1 MAKMAYEVEI
11 KQQMEHFDCEEGA
24 LLGMNGTPRV
34 RFARGANEAG
44 KRCTQCRGLFTQ
56 ASFHLKGKGLK
67 ERQSYCK
74 QCSYIAVIANKR
86 GVAAK
91 LRQAS
96 KEIAEEIR
104 EQVKGEVLDDDK
116 KVKRKTWPIDRDKR
130 MVSATKIMRQ
140 ALIDYEGQEAAI
152 AAALRLPVS
161 EVMYVI
167 ENSEELTALY
177 EEMLNH
183 RIAKAESRLY
193 ELSIESNSPTGL
205 MFYLKNA
212 RPEKWAD
219 KSQVEVKNTGFA
231 PPPADAERPA
241 SILALVQKKAGTD
254 D

>member
-1 MAKMAYEVEI
+1 MAKLAYEVEI
-11 KQQMEHFDCEEGA
+11 KEQMEFFGCEEGA

-34 RFARGANEAG
+34 RFARGANQAG

-56 ASFHLKGKGLK
+56 SSFHLKGKGLK

-91 LRQAS
+91 LRQACR
-96 KEIAEEIR
+96 ETADDIR
-104 EQVKGEVLDDDK
+104 EQIVGEVQADDK
-116 KVKRKTWPIDRDKR
+116 RVTRKTWPIDRER
-130 MVSATKIMRQ
+130 RFESARKIMRQ
-140 ALIDYEGQEAAI
+140 ALIDYDGQEAAI
-152 AAALRLPVS
+152 AAALRLPMV
-161 EVMYVI
+161 EVMAVI
-167 ENSEELTALY
+167 EGNEDLNSLY
-177 EEMLNH
+177 DEMQNYA
-183 RIAKAESRLY
+183 IAKVEKQLY
-193 ELSIESNSPTGL
+193 KLALESNSPTAG

-241 SILALVQKKAGTD
+241 SILALVQKKVGSD
-254 D
+254 G